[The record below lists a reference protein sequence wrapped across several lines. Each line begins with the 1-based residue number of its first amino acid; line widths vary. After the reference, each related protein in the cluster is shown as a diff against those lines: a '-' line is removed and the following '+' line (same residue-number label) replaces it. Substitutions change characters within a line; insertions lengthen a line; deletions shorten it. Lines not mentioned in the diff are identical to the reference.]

1 MQDGGHKVD
10 VAATLINYLDD
21 ATEIEWFHNAPKST
35 PDEFGTL
42 TRDGGPSEIVVD
54 RPTVTLIV
62 YAQSRGRAATLAEQT
77 KNALLFAS
85 DTVDNIFQAEILGDY
100 YDSLDGRHRHRI
112 TASLIVND

>member
-1 MQDGGHKVD
+1 MD

-21 ATEIEWFHNAPKST
+21 ATEIEWFHNAPKNT

-42 TRDGGPSEIVVD
+42 TRDGGPTEVVVD
-54 RPTVTLIV
+54 RPIVTLIV
-62 YAQSRGRAATLAEQT
+62 YAQSRGRAAALAEQT

-85 DTVDNIFQAEILGDY
+85 DTVDNIFHAEILGDY
-100 YDSLDGRHRHRI
+100 YDPLDGRHRHRI